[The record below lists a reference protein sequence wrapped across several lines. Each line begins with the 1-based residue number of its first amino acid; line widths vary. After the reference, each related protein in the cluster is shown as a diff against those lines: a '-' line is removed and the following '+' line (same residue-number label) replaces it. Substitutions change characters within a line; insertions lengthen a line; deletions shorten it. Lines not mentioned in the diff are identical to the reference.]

1 MLEPT
6 LLPVHRERHV
16 LIGPDIAKKAGGPT
30 RPPATIEDLLWNMYS
45 VLDAFGGP
53 LPIDQLKDAY
63 YKHLGH
69 KCAIER
75 FLVVGD
81 AGLAG
86 TMKRI
91 PHVVTVTNG
100 NGVATL
106 TPTCHPDASQMPP
119 SSPLTWDVSKV
130 PPTRFQPQNNFLT
143 FYVLEND
150 GRQNCKMLSHMGFQW
165 MHKYVKMWQ
174 IVKRSMK
181 KEAPK
186 TCTWKWQHKVKHK
199 PSKAWFS
206 HTLPHGIAVSTF
218 PYLLRLC
225 AKWHPKPFEIEV
237 CGCLWRQKLVKERFQ
252 KHTKNQHQKSKKI
265 CQNCA
270 PKK

>member
-1 MLEPT
+1 MLELT
-6 LLPVHRERHV
+6 LSPVHEERHV

-75 FLVVGD
+75 LLVVGD

-106 TPTCHPDASQMPP
+106 TPTLPAGSSREQLVQADHAYRKQLHQKKLATNAVAQRIGAAPPAASAKP
-119 SSPLTWDVSKV
+119 SSPAAPAPAVSQARPAEGGGEPYAKRQKTRGADTLSMMLIQGVVRLLQHRTKEGKGPLLASDLVAEFDALWKV
-130 PPTRFQPQNNFLT
+130 PFNLQAAGYTDVNAFLAAWQDTVELTGNVIT
-143 FYVLEND
+143 FA
-150 GRQNCKMLSHMGFQW
+150 
-165 MHKYVKMWQ
+165 
-174 IVKRSMK
+174 K
-181 KEAPK
+181 K
-186 TCTWKWQHKVKHK
+186 VV
-199 PSKAWFS
+199 
-206 HTLPHGIAVSTF
+206 G
-218 PYLLRLC
+218 
-225 AKWHPKPFEIEV
+225 
-237 CGCLWRQKLVKERFQ
+237 
-252 KHTKNQHQKSKKI
+252 
-265 CQNCA
+265 
-270 PKK
+270 

>member
-1 MLEPT
+1 M
-6 LLPVHRERHV
+6 PVHRERHV

-119 SSPLTWDVSKV
+119 SSPLT
-130 PPTRFQPQNNFLT
+130 
-143 FYVLEND
+143 
-150 GRQNCKMLSHMGFQW
+150 
-165 MHKYVKMWQ
+165 
-174 IVKRSMK
+174 
-181 KEAPK
+181 
-186 TCTWKWQHKVKHK
+186 
-199 PSKAWFS
+199 
-206 HTLPHGIAVSTF
+206 
-218 PYLLRLC
+218 
-225 AKWHPKPFEIEV
+225 
-237 CGCLWRQKLVKERFQ
+237 
-252 KHTKNQHQKSKKI
+252 
-265 CQNCA
+265 
-270 PKK
+270 